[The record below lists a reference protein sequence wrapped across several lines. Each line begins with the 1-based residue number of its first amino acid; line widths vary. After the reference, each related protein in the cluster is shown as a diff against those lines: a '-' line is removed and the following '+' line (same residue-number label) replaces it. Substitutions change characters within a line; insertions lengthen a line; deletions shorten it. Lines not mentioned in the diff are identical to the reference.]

1 MTVLGALAAALVL
14 AAGSGEA
21 IPEISLDEALRD
33 LDRQNL
39 ALAQARGRAEEAA
52 AVAAQARAALVP
64 SLAAQA
70 SYVRNSDEAKIGLGP
85 PLVPVSV
92 ERIIQPLE
100 AFSVAGTLRVPLV
113 VPSAWYELS
122 AARGA
127 ARAAGASADAARLQ
141 IRAGFAQAAFGAQ
154 AAEEVVTASERAVEG
169 AAEHA
174 RSADRS
180 VSAGTAAPLDAL
192 RAKTEHVRR
201 ESDLVRARAELSRA
215 RLALGI
221 LLGREGPVRVL
232 VSDAEAPLTPTLSP
246 RRAGGEGGVP
256 TGEPSPRGE
265 GSAVPEARAPS
276 IERSVAPEAR
286 SAGSGDGDAAALAAE
301 ALARRPEVAA
311 QRAIVEAS
319 EAQVRAARARLAP
332 QLAATGSAFA
342 QDVAY
347 PTGEHKGW
355 RASIDLVWPIFD
367 GGLREARRRHAEAQL
382 GTARSAAEA
391 QRLAVVQEVAD
402 ATRDLEVARERLRL
416 AGTQRRLASDAAAS
430 ARRSFAAG
438 VASSLDV
445 IDANDRLY
453 QADVGLA
460 DARARLAQARIG
472 LDRAAGR

>member
-1 MTVLGALAAALVL
+1 MTVLGALAATLVL

-100 AFSVAGTLRVPLV
+100 AFSVAGTVRVPLV

-127 ARAAGASADAARLQ
+127 ARAAGAAADAARLQ
-141 IRAGFAQAAFGAQ
+141 IRAGFAQAAFGAL
-154 AAEEVVTASERAVEG
+154 AAEEVVTASERAVES

-174 RSADRS
+174 RSADRR
-180 VSAGTAAPLDAL
+180 VAAGTAAPLDAL
-192 RAKTEHVRR
+192 RAKTEQVRR
-201 ESDLVRARAELSRA
+201 ESDLVRARAELGRA

-232 VSDAEAPLTPTLSP
+232 VGDAEAPLTPPLSP
-246 RRAGGEGGVP
+246 RGAGGEGGVP
-256 TGEPSPRGE
+256 
-265 GSAVPEARAPS
+265 A
-276 IERSVAPEAR
+276 EAR
-286 SAGSGDGDAAALAAE
+286 SAGSGDEDAAALAAE

-332 QLAATGSAFA
+332 QLSATGSAFA

-347 PTGEHKGW
+347 PTGEDKGW

-430 ARRSFAAG
+430 AHRSFAAG

-445 IDANDRLY
+445 VDANDRLY